1 MTSKWRLQDIAIL
14 ALFIFLIGLV
24 GAGIDDEF
32 DKPIIQF
39 VDINHTERII
49 ERLPCDTPCPQ
60 PTCVY
65 PVAQMCTC
73 PDCPE
78 QVSKT
83 SSYSVHGAW
92 KPNNITNG
100 TGWWK

>member
-1 MTSKWRLQDIAIL
+1 MTKWELGDVVFFVMFA
-14 ALFIFLIGLV
+14 IFLIL
-24 GAGIDDEF
+24 IFSKSEDTF

-39 VDINHTERII
+39 VDRNHTERII
-49 ERLPCDTPCPQ
+49 ERLPCDVPCPQ

-65 PVAQMCTC
+65 PVAQMCVC

-78 QVSKT
+78 LVSKT